1 MELTA
6 SASLDLALPVP
17 VAGGRG
23 VETGARRLDQAQ
35 ALERFLAGIERRAF
49 RIARMA
55 VRDDDDA
62 LDIVQDAMIRLARSY
77 GARPADEWRPLFY
90 RILNN
95 GIRDFMRRRRVRS
108 RVMAWL
114 PGQAPTGEDAADPM
128 AAVPDPDGGPLDQ
141 LEHAEAVAVLE
152 SGLAALPDRQR
163 EAFMLRVLEGL
174 DVAETA
180 VAMGCSEG
188 SVKTHYFRAVHA
200 LKGRLGER

>member
-1 MELTA
+1 
-6 SASLDLALPVP
+6 
-17 VAGGRG
+17 
-23 VETGARRLDQAQ
+23 LDQAQ

-55 VRDDDDA
+55 VRNDDDA

-95 GIRDFMRRRRVRS
+95 GIRDFMRRRRVRA
-108 RVMAWL
+108 RVMAWM
-114 PGQAPTGEDAADPM
+114 PGDAPADEGGADPLDR
-128 AAVPDPDGGPLDQ
+128 AAHPGGGPLDQ

-152 SGLAALPDRQR
+152 RGLAALPDRQR
-163 EAFMLRVLEGL
+163 EAFMLRTLEGL

-200 LKGRLGER
+200 LQGLLAER

>member
-1 MELTA
+1 
-6 SASLDLALPVP
+6 
-17 VAGGRG
+17 
-23 VETGARRLDQAQ
+23 LDQAQ

-49 RIARMA
+49 RVARMA
-55 VRDDDDA
+55 VRNDDDA

-77 GARPADEWRPLFY
+77 AARPAEEWRPLFY

-108 RVMAWL
+108 RVMAWA
-114 PGQAPTGEDAADPM
+114 PGRAAEDEGAADPVDT
-128 AAVPDPDGGPLDQ
+128 APDPDGGPLDQ

-152 SGLAALPDRQR
+152 SGLAALPERQR
-163 EAFMLRVLEGL
+163 EAFILRAMEGL
-174 DVAETA
+174 DVADTA

-200 LKGRLGER
+200 LKGLLGER